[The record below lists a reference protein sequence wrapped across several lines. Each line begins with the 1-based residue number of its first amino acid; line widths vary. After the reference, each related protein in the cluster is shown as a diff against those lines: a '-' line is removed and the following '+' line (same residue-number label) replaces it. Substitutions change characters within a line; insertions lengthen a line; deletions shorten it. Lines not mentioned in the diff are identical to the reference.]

1 MAENSATA
9 STGKQSGVLC
19 IGNAI
24 VDIIARVDDDFL
36 EKHDR
41 IKGSMMLV
49 DADTSANIYAD
60 MPPAVENSGGSAGN
74 TAAGIASFGGD
85 VAYIGKVHD
94 DQLGTVFTHDI
105 RAIGV
110 SYNTAPL
117 KEGPPTATS
126 MILVTPDAERTMSTY
141 LGACGQ
147 LTVDDI
153 DEATVAAA
161 KVTYFEG
168 YMWDTDNQKAAI
180 LKAMDYAAAS
190 GGLVSISLS
199 DSFCVDRFR
208 GEFLDLIRDRVDI
221 LFANEDE
228 IKSLYEVDSFDE
240 AVELLR
246 PHVQIAA
253 LTRSEKG
260 SMIIAGSETI
270 EVSADKVDVIDTTGA
285 GDMYAAGFLYGYT
298 NGRSLEACGK
308 LGSLAAGEVISHL
321 GARPE
326 TALDNLAKTK
336 GL

>member
-1 MAENSATA
+1 MALEADDG
-9 STGKQSGVLC
+9 STQKNTDVLC

-24 VDIIARVDDDFL
+24 VDIIARVDDAFL
-36 EKHDR
+36 EKHER
-41 IKGSMMLV
+41 IKGSMMLA
-49 DADTSANIYAD
+49 DADTSASIYAD
-60 MPPAVENSGGSAGN
+60 MPPAVEHSGGSAGN
-74 TAAGIASFGGD
+74 TAAGVASFGGS
-85 VAYIGKVHD
+85 VSYIGKVHD
-94 DQLGTVFTHDI
+94 DQLGAVFTHDI

-110 SYNTAPL
+110 SYETKPL
-117 KEGPPTATS
+117 TEGLPTATS
-126 MILVTPDAERTMSTY
+126 MILVTPDAERTMSTF

-161 KVTYFEG
+161 SVTYFEG

-180 LKAMDYAAAS
+180 LKAMDFVHAHD
-190 GGLVSISLS
+190 GLVSISLS

-208 GEFLDLIRDRVDI
+208 AEFLDLIRDRVDI

-246 PHVQIAA
+246 PHVNVAA

-260 SMIIAGSETI
+260 SVIISGDATFT
-270 EVSADKVDVIDTTGA
+270 VSADTANVVDTTGA

-298 NGRSLEACGK
+298 NGRELETCGK
-308 LGSLAAGEVISHL
+308 LGGLAAAEVISHL

-326 TALDNLAKTK
+326 TPLVSLAKERN
-336 GL
+336 L